1 MKDGEEMSSKDTN
14 DFVKFVLVVD
24 DEEINREILGMILEG
39 SYEVMYASDGQEAL
53 DTMRAFSDILGLV
66 LLDIMMPRMDGY
78 QVLEEMQSDPSLQK
92 IPVIVLT
99 SEKGAEIKS
108 LKMGAADFL
117 TKPYDRPEVILA
129 RVRHSIELYENTTL
143 IQSTENDSLTGL
155 YNREFFFNY
164 CERYTKHNPDVP
176 MDAVVININRF
187 HLINAL
193 YGRHFGDKVL
203 CAVSNRLRHVI
214 QVNGG
219 MACRYDADT
228 FYLYIPHMEDYEE
241 LANNVIIGVTEIIK
255 DGDTRLRFG
264 INSDI
269 DTSIEIVENFS
280 WALQA
285 CNSLRGQN
293 SGVYAIYDSE
303 MKEKAVR
310 CARLM
315 DDFETA
321 LNERQ
326 FKVYYQPKFNIKGDK
341 PMLSSAEALIRWEH
355 PVYGMISPGE
365 FIPLFEDNGLIQKL
379 DRYVWTEVGRQIGEW
394 HEKYGFYLSVSV
406 NVSRVDIYSHDLIDF
421 FVNILTEYGIP
432 ADHYMLEITES
443 AYTDNSDQLID
454 TLQEL
459 RELGFRIEMDDF
471 GTGYSSLNMLSVLPI
486 DILKVD
492 KAFLSNII
500 TDARARKMVDLV
512 LDIADFMEMP
522 VVAEGVEKE
531 EEYHILKKLGCDVIQ
546 GYYFSK
552 PLPEAEMTR
561 LLEERADDIR

>member
-1 MKDGEEMSSKDTN
+1 MSSKDTN
-14 DFVKFVLVVD
+14 EFVKFVLVVD

-164 CERYTKHNPDVP
+164 CERYTKHNPDAA

-214 QVNGG
+214 QVRGG

-228 FYLYIPHMEDYEE
+228 FYLYVPHLEDYEE
-241 LANNVIIGVTEIIK
+241 LTNNVIIGVTEIIK

-264 INSDI
+264 INSAI
-269 DTSIEIVENFS
+269 DTSMEIEENFS

-293 SGVYAIYDSE
+293 SGTYAIYDSE

-315 DDFETA
+315 DDFETGIS
-321 LNERQ
+321 ERQ
-326 FKVYYQPKFNIKGDK
+326 FKVYYQPKFNIKGNE
-341 PMLSSAEALIRWEH
+341 PRLSSAEALIRWEH

-379 DRYVWTEVGRQIGEW
+379 DRYVWTEVGRQISEW
-394 HEKYGFYLSVSV
+394 HEKYGVYISVSV
-406 NVSRVDIYSHDLIDF
+406 NVSRVDIYAHDLIDF

-443 AYTDNSDQLID
+443 AYTDNSEQLVN

-459 RELGFRIEMDDF
+459 RALGFWIEMDDF

-500 TDARARKMVDLV
+500 TDARARKMVELV

-552 PLPEAEMTR
+552 PLPEAEMTK
-561 LLEERADDIR
+561 LLEERADDVR